1 MRSTDIREI
10 FFSYFNRK
18 GHYKVL
24 SAPLIPAKDPTLL
37 FTNAGM
43 NQFKDVFMG
52 YEKREYK
59 KAVSIQK
66 CMRVSGK
73 HNDFD
78 EVGRT
83 AYHHTFF
90 EMLGNFSFGDYFKE
104 KAIEYAWDLLI
115 TEYKFR
121 PEDLWISVYKN
132 DDEAFSIWENSIG
145 VPAEKIVLLGEKD
158 NFWQMG
164 DTGPCGPCSEIYFD
178 RGESYGPAEFTD
190 GNKRF
195 IEIWNLVFMQ
205 YFKDQDGKMNPLPS
219 PSIDTGMGM
228 ERLTTLLSGVS
239 SNYETD
245 LFLPIIK
252 NAAQIAGV
260 DPEDDSF
267 KVDLN
272 VIADHVR
279 ALSFL
284 ISDGVLP
291 SNEGRGYILRRL
303 LRRASKH
310 GRSLGMKGQFL
321 HELIPSVT
329 EIMKDS
335 YPELEHNKKFIS
347 EVIAS
352 EEERFDKTLLNGLKR
367 FEELL
372 SDTIEKGYKSIPGSK
387 IFKLSDTY
395 GFPLDFSIDL
405 ANEKNIEIDI
415 KGFHKELTKQQEQ
428 SRKHL
433 ADRGKGNKFTGN
445 LDTEKSIFTGYDSLE
460 DESRITS
467 VFINNKET
475 GEISAGEKGIIILDK
490 TPFYAE
496 SGGQKGDIG
505 VGKNEN
511 AFCSIV
517 NTVKNSSGGH
527 LHFIE
532 LEKGTMR
539 KGDNIRL
546 KVDIRTRQNTA
557 VHHSSTH
564 LLHAALREVL
574 GFHIKQSGSYVG
586 PEKLRFDFSHYKA
599 LEKEEIEKIENII
612 NGKIRENLVITTEET
627 SYEDAVNKGAIAIFE
642 EKYSDK
648 VRLITIESFSKELC
662 GGTHLK
668 KTGEI
673 GYFKILSESS
683 ISSGIRRI
691 EAVAGETGNQYIT
704 ESFGALN
711 KLESHFKQK
720 GENLFKFL
728 TNLEKSSKNLERS
741 GDTVKQAAKI
751 DTAKISQDSYT
762 PEGTNYSIEHLDGIE
777 RRLLSSAADELA
789 RKRGGIAVLSTN
801 IDDKSAIVI
810 SIPKNLTK
818 KFNASTIIKEIAAL
832 VEGNGGGRA
841 DFAQAGGIKIKNPA
855 LFKKKVEEVLLGN

>member
-1 MRSTDIREI
+1 MRSTDIRET
-10 FFSYFNRK
+10 FFSYFYRK

-43 NQFKDVFMG
+43 NQFKDVFLG
-52 YEKREYK
+52 TEKREYK

-104 KAIEYAWDLLI
+104 KAIEYAWDLL
-115 TEYKFR
+115 TAEYKFR
-121 PEDLWISVYKN
+121 PEDLWVSVYK
-132 DDEAFSIWENSIG
+132 DDEEAFRIWENSIG

-164 DTGPCGPCSEIYFD
+164 DTGPCGPCSEIHFD
-178 RGESYGPAEFTD
+178 RGKSYGPAELTD

-205 YFKDQDGKMNPLPS
+205 YFKDQDGNMNPLPS

-252 NAAQIAGV
+252 NTAQIAGI
-260 DPEDDSF
+260 DPKNDNF

-272 VIADHVR
+272 VIADHIR

-310 GRSLGMKGQFL
+310 GRSLGMKERFL
-321 HELIPSVT
+321 HKLVPSVT

-367 FEELL
+367 FEDLL
-372 SDTIEKGYKSIPGSK
+372 FNTIEKGNKSIPGAE

-415 KGFHKELTKQQEQ
+415 KGFQKALIKQQEQ
-428 SRKHL
+428 SRMKL
-433 ADRGKGNKFTGN
+433 GNRGKGNKFTGK

-475 GEISAGEKGIIILDK
+475 GKISAGEKGIIILDR

-505 VGKNEN
+505 VGKKED
-511 AFCSIV
+511 ALCSII

-527 LHFIE
+527 LHSIE
-532 LEKGTMR
+532 VEKGTFR
-539 KGDNIRL
+539 TGDNIRL
-546 KVDIRTRQNTA
+546 KVDIKTRHDTA

-564 LLHAALREVL
+564 LLQAALREVL
-574 GFHIKQSGSYVG
+574 GFHVKQSGSYVG
-586 PEKLRFDFSHYKA
+586 SEKLRFDFTHYKA
-599 LEKEEIEKIENII
+599 LEKEELEKIENII
-612 NGKIRENLVITTEET
+612 NTKIRENLAILTEET
-627 SYEDAVNKGAIAIFE
+627 SYEDAINKGAIAIFE

-648 VRLITIESFSKELC
+648 VRLITMESFSKELC

-683 ISSGIRRI
+683 ISSGVRRI
-691 EAVAGETGNQYIT
+691 EAVAGETGSRYIA
-704 ESFGALN
+704 ESFGAFN
-711 KLESHFKQK
+711 KLESHFRQK
-720 GENLFKFL
+720 GENLFRFL
-728 TNLEKSSKNLERS
+728 IKLEKSSKELDRS
-741 GDTVKQAAKI
+741 ENSDKQVRKI
-751 DTAKISQDSYT
+751 DTTKILENNLT
-762 PEGTNYSIEHLDGIE
+762 PGGTNYSIGHLEGIE
-777 RRLLSSAADELA
+777 RKLLSSTADELA

-801 IDDKSAIVI
+801 IDNKSAIVI
-810 SIPKNLTK
+810 SIPENLTK
-818 KFNASTIIKEIAAL
+818 KFDASTIIKEIAAL
-832 VEGNGGGRA
+832 VEGTGGGRA
-841 DFAQAGGIKIKNPA
+841 DFAQAGGIKINDPA
-855 LFKKKVEEVLLGN
+855 LFKKKVKEVLLGN